1 MSEQSRDSVDGTD
14 RAPDRYTK
22 AGRETVDRMRD
33 AAYAAV
39 EAHVRKMIGERI
51 DALPMPDLTLL
62 EGLACE
68 FFAFACETHALK
80 YRDRAGHKGSLEDDL
95 NKGRFYSQMAEH
107 IRSGG
112 KVPDPRH
119 LRADFAPYA
128 RQPYPSGHVEVEGE

>member
-1 MSEQSRDSVDGTD
+1 MSEWWNKDSVDGTD

-33 AAYAAV
+33 AAFAAA
-39 EAHVRKMIGERI
+39 ETYFESIGWK
-51 DALPMPDLTLL
+51 DPGPLPVAM
-62 EGLACE
+62 LARE
-68 FFAFACETHALK
+68 FFMYACETHALK

-95 NKGRFYSQMAEH
+95 KKERFYSQMAEH

-119 LRADFAPYA
+119 LRADFAPYE
-128 RQPYPSGHVEVEGE
+128 RKPYPPGHVDPSLDQEP